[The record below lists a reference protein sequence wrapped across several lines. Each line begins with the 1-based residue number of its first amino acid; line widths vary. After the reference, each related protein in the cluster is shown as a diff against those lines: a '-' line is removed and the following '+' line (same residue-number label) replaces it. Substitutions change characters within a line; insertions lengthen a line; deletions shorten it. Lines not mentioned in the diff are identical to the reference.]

1 LLTAINFVF
10 ISLTEIFRGAFARL
24 VKVFLTSCSMVNV
37 TEPETP
43 AEGDS
48 YNKSSDVDH

>member
-1 LLTAINFVF
+1 
-10 ISLTEIFRGAFARL
+10 
-24 VKVFLTSCSMVNV
+24 MVNV

-48 YNKSSDVDH
+48 YNKSSDVDHWKDLTCDTILFC